1 MIVGGSQTFS
11 KGILNL
17 KEKSEVW
24 DEEAFNT
31 ATLEHLNTGLFT
43 SNSRNT
49 DLLGSD
55 PSTATGALN
64 THVTTTKSKTILH
77 QAYL

>member
-24 DEEAFNT
+24 DEEAYNT
-31 ATLEHLNTGLFT
+31 ATLDHLNT

-49 DLLGSD
+49 GLLGSN
-55 PSTATGALN
+55 PSTEKDVLN

-77 QAYL
+77 